1 MAQKVIGRGGAG
13 TGAPTAARVA
23 EMLNDADVAVTAA
36 YNQAVLSRFLQ
47 NVWPHRR
54 ALVGSIFA
62 VLGFSLSTLAI
73 PLMIGLTVD
82 RALGADGRTGLLAAM
97 VAVMA
102 GLAVANW
109 VSNYFQQ
116 IVIGSVSQRVL
127 YDLRGQMFGH
137 LQRVGL
143 SFTDRIEVGR
153 VMSRLQGDVGALQ
166 EFLQVGVQSLGDI
179 VSLLGIAAVLL
190 IMDWRLG
197 MLTLIVVP
205 ALILVRMIWLPRA
218 RASFIR
224 ARRAVATAHGALN
237 ENLTGVRVVQGMT
250 RENLNYRLYE
260 EKVRDSLNAY
270 TTAARYGA
278 SLLPAVDTLTGAAM
292 AVVVVVGG
300 NFVLDGSLQIG
311 AMIAFMLYVQRFFEP
326 IRHLTMH
333 YSVMQRAMASGE
345 RIYEL
350 LDVPPEVADK
360 PGATE
365 LTEIDGS
372 IEFRNVTFG
381 YDPGQPVLE
390 DVSFRISPGETVA
403 LVGPTGSGK
412 TSITALAHRFYDVWE
427 GQVLVGGHD
436 VRDVTQESLGRQV
449 SMVLQEPFLFTGTV
463 LENIRYRRVDATR
476 DNVVIAAKA
485 VGAHDFIMELPDGYD
500 TRLGERGGGL
510 SVGQRQL
517 LSFARALVADSKV
530 LVLDEAT
537 ANIDSYT
544 ERLIQQ
550 ALGGLLE
557 GRTGL
562 IIAHRLA
569 TVRNADRTIVLQNGR
584 VVEEGT
590 HDELVGRGG
599 LYAGL
604 YALNYASFDD
614 IPDDVLKSLSADAAT

>member
-1 MAQKVIGRGGAG
+1 MMSDSE
-13 TGAPTAARVA
+13 VA
-23 EMLNDADVAVTAA
+23 DTAA
-36 YNQAVLSRFLQ
+36 YNRDVLRRFLR
-47 NVWPHRR
+47 NVWPYKR
-54 ALVGSIFA
+54 ALIGAVFA

-73 PLMIGLTVD
+73 PLTVGLTID
-82 RALGADGRTGLLAAM
+82 RALGPDGRTGLLTAM
-97 VAVMA
+97 VALLV
-102 GLAVANW
+102 GLAAINW
-109 VSNYFQQ
+109 ISNYLQQ
-116 IVIGSVSQRVL
+116 IVIGGASQRVL

-143 SFTDRIEVGR
+143 SFTDRIEIGR
-153 VMSRLQGDVGALQ
+153 VMARLQGDVGALQ
-166 EFLQVGVQSLGDI
+166 EFLEVGIQSLGDI
-179 VSLLGIAAVLL
+179 VTLLGIAIVLL
-190 IMDWRLG
+190 VLDWRLG
-197 MLTLIVVP
+197 MLTLVVVP
-205 ALILVRMIWLPRA
+205 ALVFVRVFWLPRA

-237 ENLTGVRVVQGMT
+237 ENLSGVRVVQGMT
-250 RENLNYRLYE
+250 RENLNYLAYE
-260 EKVRDSLNAY
+260 EQVRDSLNAY

-278 SLLPAVDTLTGAAM
+278 SLLPAVDTLTGAGM

-311 AMIAFMLYVQRFFEP
+311 IMIAFMLYVQRFFEP
-326 IRHLTMH
+326 IRNLTMH

-350 LDVPPEVADK
+350 LDVPPDVEDK
-360 PGATE
+360 PGALDLE
-365 LTEIDGS
+365 DNNGS

-381 YDPGQPVLE
+381 YEPDLPVLE
-390 DVSFRISPGETVA
+390 NVSFRINPGETVA

-412 TSITALAHRFYDVWE
+412 TSITSLAHRFYDVWE
-427 GQVLVGGHD
+427 GQILVGGHD
-436 VRDVTQESLGRQV
+436 VRDVKQESLGRQV

-463 LENIRYRRVDATR
+463 LENIRYRRTDATR
-476 DNVVIAAKA
+476 ESVVTAAKV
-485 VGAHDFIMELPDGYD
+485 VGAHDFITRLPQGYD
-500 TRLGERGGGL
+500 TELGERGGGL

-517 LSFARALVADSKV
+517 LSFARALVADSKI
-530 LVLDEAT
+530 LILDEAT
-537 ANIDSYT
+537 ASIDSYT

-550 ALGGLLE
+550 ALESLLE

-590 HDELVGRGG
+590 HDELVARGG

-604 YALNYASFDD
+604 YALNYSSFDD
-614 IPDDVLKSLSADAAT
+614 IPDHVVKSLSADANT

>member
-1 MAQKVIGRGGAG
+1 MMSDSE
-13 TGAPTAARVA
+13 VA
-23 EMLNDADVAVTAA
+23 DTAA
-36 YNQAVLSRFLQ
+36 YNRDVLRRFLQ
-47 NVWPHRR
+47 IVWPYKR
-54 ALVGSIFA
+54 ALVGALFA

-73 PLMIGLTVD
+73 PLMVGLTID
-82 RALGADGRTGLLAAM
+82 RALGADGRTGLLTAM
-97 VAVMA
+97 VAALV
-102 GLAVANW
+102 GLAVINW
-109 VSNYFQQ
+109 ISNYFLQ
-116 IVIGSVSQRVL
+116 IVIGGASERVL
-127 YDLRGQMFGH
+127 YDLRRQMFGH

-166 EFLQVGVQSLGDI
+166 ELLEVSVLSLGDM
-179 VSLLGIAAVLL
+179 VTLLGIAIVLL
-190 IMDWRLG
+190 VLDWRLG

-205 ALILVRMIWLPRA
+205 ALVFVRVFWLPRA
-218 RASFIR
+218 RASFIT

-237 ENLTGVRVVQGMT
+237 ENLSGVRVVQGMT
-250 RENLNYRLYE
+250 RENLNYLAYE
-260 EKVRDSLNAY
+260 EQVRDSLNAY

-278 SLLPAVDTLTGAAM
+278 LLLPVVDTLTGAGM

-311 AMIAFMLYVQRFFEP
+311 IMIAFMLYVQRFFEP
-326 IRHLTMH
+326 IRNLTMH

-350 LDVPPEVADK
+350 LDVPPDVEDK
-360 PGATE
+360 PGALDLE
-365 LTEIDGS
+365 DNDGS

-381 YDPGQPVLE
+381 YEPDLPALE
-390 DVSFRISPGETVA
+390 NVSFRINPGETVA

-412 TSITALAHRFYDVWE
+412 TSITSLAHRFYDVWE
-427 GQVLVGGHD
+427 GQILVGGHD
-436 VRDVTQESLGRQV
+436 VRDVKQESLGRQV

-463 LENIRYRRVDATR
+463 LENIRYRRADATR
-476 DNVVIAAKA
+476 ESVVSAAKV
-485 VGAHDFIMELPDGYD
+485 VGAHDFITRLPQGYD
-500 TRLGERGGGL
+500 TELGERGGGL

-517 LSFARALVADSKV
+517 LSFARALVADAKI
-530 LVLDEAT
+530 LILDEAT
-537 ANIDSYT
+537 ASIDSYT

-550 ALGGLLE
+550 ALESLLE

-590 HDELVGRGG
+590 HDELVARGG

-604 YALNYASFDD
+604 YALNYSSFDD
-614 IPDDVLKSLSADAAT
+614 IPDHVVKSLSADATT

>member
-1 MAQKVIGRGGAG
+1 
-13 TGAPTAARVA
+13 
-23 EMLNDADVAVTAA
+23 MLSDSEVAVTAA
-36 YNQAVLSRFLQ
+36 YNRDVLRRFLR
-47 NVWPHRR
+47 NVWPYRR
-54 ALVGSIFA
+54 AVAGSLFA
-62 VLGFSLSTLAI
+62 VLGFSLSTVAI
-73 PLMIGLTVD
+73 PLMVGLTID
-82 RALGADGRTGLLAAM
+82 RVIGADGRTGLLTAM
-97 VAVMA
+97 VAALA
-102 GLAVANW
+102 GLAAINW
-109 VSNYFQQ
+109 ISNYLQQ
-116 IVIGSVSQRVL
+116 IVIGGASQRVL
-127 YDLRGQMFGH
+127 YDLRREMFGH

-166 EFLQVGVQSLGDI
+166 EFLEVGIQSLGDI
-179 VSLLGIAAVLL
+179 VTLLGIALVLL
-190 IMDWRLG
+190 VLDWRLG

-205 ALILVRMIWLPRA
+205 ALVLVRVFWLPRA

-250 RENLNYRLYE
+250 RENLNYLEYE
-260 EKVRDSLNAY
+260 EKVHHSLNAY

-278 SLLPAVDTLTGAAM
+278 SLLPAVDTLTGAGM

-300 NFVLDGSLQIG
+300 NFVLGGSLQIG
-311 AMIAFMLYVQRFFEP
+311 VMIAFMLYVQRFFEP

-350 LDVPPEVADK
+350 LDVPPDIVDK
-360 PGATE
+360 PGAPGLE
-365 LTEIDGS
+365 EIDGS

-381 YDPGQPVLE
+381 YEPDMPVLE
-390 DVSFRISPGETVA
+390 NVSFRINSGETVA

-412 TSITALAHRFYDVWE
+412 TSITSLAHRFYDVWD

-436 VRDVTQESLGRQV
+436 VRDVKQESLGRQV

-463 LENIRYRRVDATR
+463 LENIRYRRTDATR
-476 DNVVIAAKA
+476 ESVVTAAKA
-485 VGAHDFIMELPDGYD
+485 VGAHDFITRLPQGYE
-500 TRLGERGGGL
+500 TELGERGGGL

-537 ANIDSYT
+537 ASIDSYT

-550 ALGGLLE
+550 ALESLLE

-590 HDELVGRGG
+590 HDELVARGG

-614 IPDDVLKSLSADAAT
+614 IPDDVVKSLSADANT

>member
-1 MAQKVIGRGGAG
+1 MMHGGGHGGFGHGQLMSDSDAAVI
-13 TGAPTAARVA
+13 
-23 EMLNDADVAVTAA
+23 AA
-36 YNQAVLSRFLQ
+36 YDGAILRRFLRH
-47 NVWPHRR
+47 VWPYRR
-54 ALVGSIFA
+54 AIFGSLFA
-62 VLGFSLSTLAI
+62 VLGFSLSGLAI
-73 PLMIGLTVD
+73 PLMVGLTID
-82 RALGADGRTGLLAAM
+82 RAMGGDGNTGLLGVM
-97 VAVMA
+97 VGVMA
-102 GLAVANW
+102 VIAIVNWIAN
-109 VSNYFQQ
+109 YLQQ
-116 IVIGSVSQRVL
+116 IVIARVSQRVL
-127 YDLRGQMFGH
+127 FDLRRDMFEH

-143 SFTDRIEVGR
+143 SFTDRVEVGR
-153 VMSRLQGDVGALQ
+153 VMARLQGDVGALQ
-166 EFLQVGVQSLGDI
+166 EFLQTGVHSLGDFLTLGGI
-179 VSLLGIAAVLL
+179 VVVLL
-190 IMDWRLG
+190 VLDWRLG
-197 MLTLIVVP
+197 LLTLIVVP
-205 ALILVRMIWLPRA
+205 ALLLVRIVWLPRA
-218 RASFIR
+218 RASFLR
-224 ARRAVATAHGALN
+224 ARRAVAIAHGSLN
-237 ENLTGVRVVQGMT
+237 ENITGVRVVQGMT
-250 RENLNYRLYE
+250 RENLNYQVYE

-278 SLLPAVDTLTGAAM
+278 SLMPAVDTLTGAAM

-300 NFVLDGSLQIG
+300 NFVLGGTLQIG

-326 IRHLTMH
+326 IRHLTMN
-333 YSVMQRAMASGE
+333 YSVMQRAMAAGE

-350 LDVPPEVADK
+350 LDVPPEVPDK
-360 PGATE
+360 PGAVE
-365 LTEIDGS
+365 LKGIDGS

-381 YDPGQPVLE
+381 YEPEQPILA
-390 DVSFRISPGETVA
+390 DVSFKINPGETIA

-412 TSITALAHRFYDVWE
+412 TSITSLAHRFYDVWE
-427 GQVLVGGHD
+427 GQVLVGGQD
-436 VRDVTQESLGRQV
+436 VRDVTQESLGRHV

-476 DNVVIAAKA
+476 ESVVAAAKA
-485 VGAHDFIMELPDGYD
+485 VGAHDFIMKLQRGYD
-500 TRLGERGGGL
+500 TELGERGGGL

-517 LSFARALVADSKV
+517 LSFARALVADSRI

-550 ALGGLLE
+550 ALEGLLE

-584 VVEEGT
+584 VVEQGT
-590 HDELVGRGG
+590 HDELVAQGG